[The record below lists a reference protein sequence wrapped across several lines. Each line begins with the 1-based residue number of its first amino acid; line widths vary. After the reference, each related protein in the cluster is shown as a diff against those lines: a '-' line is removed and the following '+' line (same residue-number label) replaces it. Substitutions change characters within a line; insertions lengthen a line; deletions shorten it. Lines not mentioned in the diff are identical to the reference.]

1 MALILT
7 RSPYFVSKSNLDDDA
22 SIKLEIGDYIDGS
35 DFEISKTY
43 NLVFRNANLIDVSP
57 LIRDYLSDRYKWVK
71 TSTQGYYSGGNDEKL
86 RYVRITVSG
95 SKDGVLQSDIVKE
108 AYVSNG
114 YLYSTDEYNK
124 DFSTELKER
133 SYYAGSTDLVYK
145 LDDSDIQI
153 PLVNTSNSLISGNIP
168 ILYEK
173 VTANYYKNNELVGT
187 KNVILDNEFSYYGY
201 SYISSSGGGIFGG
214 NRYTS
219 FKSRVEF
226 DNGVVEDNDCLDRF
240 FEEFRVQDFDK
251 IQLVSE
257 SGGYKEI
264 RVKTIEECK
273 YKPYKITFLNR
284 FGVEEDLW
292 FFKRSDTSIS
302 INKEMFR
309 GNSIGSYNAGNG
321 VKTMQHF
328 NVNGYEKITLNSGFV
343 EEEMNEAF
351 RQLLLSEEI
360 TLYDYKEN
368 KEYNVNIATSELQ
381 YKQHVNDK
389 LINYTIEFE
398 FAHEVINNVG

>member
-7 RSPYFVSKSNLDDDA
+7 RSPYFVSRENLEDDA
-22 SIKLEIGDYIDGS
+22 TLKLEIGYFEDGAS
-35 DFEISKTY
+35 FQVEKTY
-43 NLVFRNANLIDVSP
+43 NLAYRNSNLIDISP
-57 LIRDYLSDRYKWVK
+57 LIQDYLVPDYRW
-71 TSTQGYYSGGNDEKL
+71 TGSGGYSTGNVE
-86 RYVRITVSG
+86 RIKYIRTTLSG
-95 SKDGVLQSDIVKE
+95 SVGGVTQTDVIKE
-108 AYVSNG
+108 YYVSLG
-114 YLYSTDEYNK
+114 YLYSTDDYNK
-124 DFSTELKER
+124 DFSLELKSK

-145 LDDSDIQI
+145 LDDSDIEI
-153 PLVNTSNSLISGNIP
+153 PLVNTNNKLIEDAVVP
-168 ILYEK
+168 DEV
-173 VTANYYKNNELVGT
+173 VTISYFKNGEVVRTRKITL
-187 KNVILDNEFSYYGY
+187 LNEFSFAGN
-201 SYISSSGGGIFGG
+201 YIVSSNSQSNDFGKT
-214 NRYTS
+214 NDVSFRY
-219 FKSRVEF
+219 RVEN
-226 DNGVVEDNDCLDRF
+226 DGGVYESNKCLEDF
-240 FEEFRVQDFDK
+240 FEQFAIEDYDK
-251 IQLVSE
+251 ILISNQ
-257 SGGYKEI
+257 SGDVHKI
-264 RVKTIEECK
+264 TVKTIEECK
-273 YKPYKITFLNR
+273 HKPYLVTFINR
-284 FGVEEDLW
+284 FGVPENIW
-292 FFKRSDTSIS
+292 FFKRSDKTIS